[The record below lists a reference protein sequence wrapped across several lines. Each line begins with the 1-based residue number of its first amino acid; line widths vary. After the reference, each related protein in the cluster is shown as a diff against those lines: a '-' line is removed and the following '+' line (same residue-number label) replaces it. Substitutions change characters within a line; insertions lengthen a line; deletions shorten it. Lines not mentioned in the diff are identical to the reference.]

1 MVSLVA
7 PFALTFP
14 LMLSM
19 IFIVPGAFLFEKG
32 FFGKVIGFPFLIL
45 GSLVTWGVITVWGIL
60 VFDYAEILYSK
71 NAYDIIP
78 YLLLAYSVATSPW
91 SYMASKESPDNI
103 GAIIP
108 NIFNQIAAVIIIY
121 IIGFQ
126 KADILIIGPTYIGFM
141 LFGFILSLLFGLIS
155 LKPPKK
161 KSQDDI

>member
-1 MVSLVA
+1 MV
-7 PFALTFP
+7 T
-14 LMLSM
+14 
-19 IFIVPGAFLFEKG
+19 
-32 FFGKVIGFPFLIL
+32 KV
-45 GSLVTWGVITVWGIL
+45 VTWVVITIWGIL

-71 NAYDIIP
+71 NPYDIIP

-121 IIGFQ
+121 IIGIQ
-126 KADILIIGPTYIGFM
+126 KADILIIGPTYVGIM

-161 KSQDDI
+161 ESQDDI